1 MDQCPNQDNQRQPNN
16 LEIDPQIVQDSCNRL
31 QVDNI
36 EQFMGCVG
44 ATVND
49 SMIANEVNACE
60 YPSAQT
66 QIFYDILESA

>member
-1 MDQCPNQDNQRQPNN
+1 MSSSPMKF
-16 LEIDPQIVQDSCNRL
+16 
-31 QVDNI
+31 DNI